1 VSTTGQ
7 ELFAQ
12 MAAKWGAV
20 SVEDPY
26 EFYAQRRREE
36 PVASEDLMLHFGMP
50 SYIGYGPD
58 GPRPVYSVYR
68 YEDVANGL
76 RDHETFVS
84 SLWLDLLGPIT
95 GRTIL
100 GLDGEEHRRWRGL
113 LLPVFTRRAV
123 ESWNEQMIRPA
134 AQRGVRAMREQGN
147 RVDLTAFAQTY
158 PLEVIY
164 QVLGLPVDSQV
175 YDEFERMS
183 LTMLL
188 AYAPETDGSTTS
200 MENAIAAS
208 SELFDMLLPIVAAR
222 RAKGADGDDLLSQLL
237 RAEFEGRR
245 LDDEQIT
252 TFVRS
257 LLPAATDNTS
267 RQLLITAALLFERP
281 DDLAAIREDRSLLA
295 NAAIEAER
303 FDGPVAAL
311 SRVAS
316 REVEIAGVTIPEG
329 AGVSFAVN
337 SANRDERMF
346 ENPDQFDIRRQGVK
360 PLTWGLGRHV
370 CPAMNTGRAEIK
382 IALETILDE
391 LPDVR
396 LDLDAPPPTIVGVHA
411 RSPLSVNLEWN

>member
-1 VSTTGQ
+1 VSTTGK

-20 SVEDPY
+20 AVEDPY
-26 EFYAQRRREE
+26 EFYAQRRRDE
-36 PVASEDLMLHFGMP
+36 PVVNEDLMLHFGMP

-68 YEDVANGL
+68 YEDVAAGL

-95 GRTIL
+95 GRSIL

-123 ESWNEQMIRPA
+123 ESWNERFVRPA
-134 AQRGVRAMREQGN
+134 AVRGVRKLREYGD
-147 RVDLTAFAQTY
+147 RADLTAFAQSY

-164 QVLGLPVDSQV
+164 QVLGLPLDEEV
-175 YDEFERMS
+175 YDAFERMS

-188 AYAPETDGSTTS
+188 AYAPETDGSTTA
-200 MENAIAAS
+200 MENAVAAS
-208 SELFDMLLPIVAAR
+208 NELFEMLLPIVSAR
-222 RAKGADGDDLLSQLL
+222 RAKAEDGDDLVSQLL

-267 RQLLITAALLFERP
+267 RQLLVTAALLFERP

-303 FDGPVAAL
+303 YDGPVAAL
-311 SRVAS
+311 SRIAS
-316 REVEIAGVTIPEG
+316 RDVELGGVTIPAG
-329 AGVSFAVN
+329 AGVSFAIN
-337 SANRDERMF
+337 SANRDERVF
-346 ENPDQFDIRRQGVK
+346 DDPDHFDIRRQGVK
-360 PLTWGLGRHV
+360 PLTFGLGRHV
-370 CPAMNTGRAEIK
+370 CPALNTGRAEIK
-382 IALETILDE
+382 IAMDAILDE
-391 LPDVR
+391 LPGVR
-396 LDLDAPPPTIVGVHA
+396 LDTDAPPPTIVGVHA
-411 RSPLSVNLEWN
+411 RSPLSLNLTWD

>member
-1 VSTTGQ
+1 
-7 ELFAQ
+7 
-12 MAAKWGAV
+12 MAAKRGAV
-20 SVEDPY
+20 AVEDPY
-26 EFYAQRRREE
+26 EFYAQRRRDE
-36 PVASEDLMLHFGMP
+36 PVVNEDLMLHFGMP

-68 YEDVANGL
+68 YEDVAAGL

-95 GRTIL
+95 GRSIL

-123 ESWNEQMIRPA
+123 ESWNERFVRPA
-134 AQRGVRAMREQGN
+134 AVRGVRKLREYGD
-147 RVDLTAFAQTY
+147 RADLTAFAQSY

-164 QVLGLPVDSQV
+164 QVLGLPLDEEV
-175 YDEFERMS
+175 YDAFERMS

-188 AYAPETDGSTTS
+188 AYAPETDGSTTA
-200 MENAIAAS
+200 MENAVAAS
-208 SELFDMLLPIVAAR
+208 NELFEMLLPIVSAR
-222 RAKGADGDDLLSQLL
+222 RAKAEDGDDLVSQLL

-267 RQLLITAALLFERP
+267 RQLLVTAALLFERP

-303 FDGPVAAL
+303 YDGPVAAL
-311 SRVAS
+311 SRIAS
-316 REVEIAGVTIPEG
+316 RDVELGGVTIPAG
-329 AGVSFAVN
+329 AGVSFAIN
-337 SANRDERMF
+337 SANRDERVF
-346 ENPDQFDIRRQGVK
+346 DDPDHFDIRRQGVK
-360 PLTWGLGRHV
+360 PLTFGLGRHV
-370 CPAMNTGRAEIK
+370 CPALNTGRAEIK
-382 IALETILDE
+382 IAMDAILDE
-391 LPDVR
+391 LPGVR
-396 LDLDAPPPTIVGVHA
+396 LDTDAPPPTIVGVHA
-411 RSPLSVNLEWN
+411 RSPLSLNLTWD